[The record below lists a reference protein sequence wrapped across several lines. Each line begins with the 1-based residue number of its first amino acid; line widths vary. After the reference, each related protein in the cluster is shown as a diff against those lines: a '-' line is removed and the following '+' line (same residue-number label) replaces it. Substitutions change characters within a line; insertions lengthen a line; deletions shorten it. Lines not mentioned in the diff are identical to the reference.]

1 MANIVGTYVADT
13 ATIQA
18 GAQLGFKLGLESKLT
33 SSSFT
38 ATNGT
43 FYLTSDTHRL
53 YIGDKDGNVCPV
65 NQGVIKVTS
74 LPSRETAIPG
84 QFYYIS
90 DSNILATVS
99 GNQWVQINP
108 DTYVKKV
115 DEGVTAG
122 TANDVTITT
131 KITHGGGQS
140 DTKTSDGFV
149 IKGGGDNKVSVSGK
163 TITITDADY
172 GMSASGDN
180 TTGVSVN
187 LMKTAAGDTEKVK
200 DKVTFKSGT
209 GIKLSVSG
217 DEITID
223 GTELATGSSQGEIK
237 SAVFSNEAEGFKLT
251 LTKGSG
257 SKLEPTFSPVINYG
271 SAPSTAKFANG
282 TATLDVYTQAE
293 TDKKI
298 ESALMNFNA
307 LTYKGT
313 VGGSG
318 ATLTDLT
325 AATSVH
331 NGDVYMATGNANVT
345 VNGTAGAYDA
355 GTLFIAQGTEDSN
368 GVIPAAGI
376 TWTVVQNYNTDTQT
390 QVDLITNGIKIS
402 KVVGS
407 QPATELGSLVINS
420 GTTDILDVSEKT
432 AGKQKQ
438 LTISHKSSGYAA
450 TAAPDRAAQ
459 SDDLYAKKVITGI
472 TGDSYGHLKTSK
484 EEWFVVPTEV
494 FKEKAINDNV
504 TVATAGDTTTAT
516 LSHTLELQNSSS
528 TAKVSETTVSTKIS
542 SKTLEV
548 KANSN
553 VLEMNLVWG
562 SF

>member
-1 MANIVGTYVADT
+1 MANIVGTYTADT

-65 NQGVIKVTS
+65 NQGVIKVSS

-90 DSNILATVS
+90 DTNILATVS

-108 DTYVKKV
+108 DTYVNKV

-131 KITHGGGQS
+131 KVTHGGGKS
-140 DTKTSDGFV
+140 DTKTSDGFT

-209 GIKLSVSG
+209 GIKLSVNG

-223 GTELATGSSQGEIK
+223 GSDLATGTSQGEIK
-237 SAVFSNEAEGFKLT
+237 TAVFSNETEGFKLT

-257 SKLEPTFSPVINYG
+257 SKLEPTFNPVISYG
-271 SAPSTAKFANG
+271 ANSTAKFESG
-282 TATLDVYTQAE
+282 TASLDVYTQEE

-298 ESALMNFNA
+298 EAALMNFNA

-318 ATLTDLT
+318 ASITDLT
-325 AATSVH
+325 AATNVH
-331 NGDVYMATGNANVT
+331 NGDVYMASGNANIT
-345 VNGTAGAYDA
+345 VNGASKAYDA
-355 GTLFIAQGTEDSN
+355 GTLFIAQGDEKGAN
-368 GVIPAAGI
+368 GTILAADL

-402 KVVGS
+402 KVVGNT
-407 QPATELGSLVINS
+407 PASELGSLVINS
-420 GTTDILDVSEKT
+420 GTEKILTVSEKT
-432 AGKQKQ
+432 VGKQKQ
-438 LTISHKSSGYAA
+438 LTISHGSSGYDA
-450 TAAPDRAAQ
+450 TGAGDRTAQ
-459 SDDLYAKKVITGI
+459 STDLYAKKVITGL
-472 TGDSYGHLKTSK
+472 TGDAYGHLNTSK

-494 FKEKAINDNV
+494 FKETNITDSV
-504 TVATAGDTTTAT
+504 TVNGTVAT
-516 LSHTLELQNSSS
+516 LSHALELQNSSS
-528 TAKVSETTVSTKIS
+528 KAQVSKATISTQIS
-542 SKTLEV
+542 SDTLEV

-562 SF
+562 QF

>member
-84 QFYYIS
+84 QFYYMS

-108 DTYVKKV
+108 DTYVNKV

-131 KITHGGGQS
+131 KITHGGGKS

-237 SAVFSNEAEGFKLT
+237 SAVFTNEAEGFKLT

-298 ESALMNFNA
+298 ESALMSFNA

-313 VGGSG
+313 VGGSS
-318 ATLTDLT
+318 ATISDLT
-325 AATSVH
+325 AATNVH

-345 VNGTAGAYDA
+345 VGGTAGAYDA
-355 GTLFIAQGTEDSN
+355 GTLFIAQGTENSS

-420 GTTDILDVSEKT
+420 GSDILTVNEETK
-432 AGKQKQ
+432 GKQKQ
-438 LTISHKSSGYAA
+438 LTISHGSSGYAA
-450 TAAPDRAAQ
+450 TTASNYAPKTT
-459 SDDLYAKKVITGI
+459 DLYTKKVITGI
-472 TGDSYGHLKTSK
+472 TGDSYGHLKTST
-484 EEWFVVPTEV
+484 EEWVVVPGEV
-494 FKEKAINDNV
+494 FKEEAINDSV
-504 TVATAGDTTTAT
+504 TVVTSGDTTTAT

-528 TAKVSETTVSTKIS
+528 KAKVSETTVSTKIS
-542 SKTLEV
+542 SETLEV

>member
-84 QFYYIS
+84 QFYYMS

-108 DTYVKKV
+108 DTYVNKV

-131 KITHGGGQS
+131 KITHGGGKS

-298 ESALMNFNA
+298 ESALMSFNA

-313 VGGSG
+313 VGGSSG

-331 NGDVYMATGNANVT
+331 NGDVYMATGNANIT

-355 GTLFIAQGTEDSN
+355 GTLFIAQGTEDSS

-407 QPATELGSLVINS
+407 NPATELGSLVINS

-438 LTISHKSSGYAA
+438 LTISHKSSSYAA

-459 SDDLYAKKVITGI
+459 GSDLYAKKVITGI

-494 FKEKAINDNV
+494 FKETTITDSV
-504 TVATAGDTTTAT
+504 TVDGTVAT
-516 LSHTLELQNSSS
+516 LSHALELQNSSS
-528 TAKVSETTVSTKIS
+528 HAQVSKATVSTKIS
-542 SKTLEV
+542 SDTLEV

>member
-13 ATIQA
+13 ATIKTV
-18 GAQLGFKLGLESKLT
+18 AQLGFKLGLESKLT

-53 YIGDKDGNVCPV
+53 YIGDKDSNVCPV

-74 LPSRETAIPG
+74 LPPRESAISG
-84 QFYYIS
+84 QFYYMS

-108 DTYVKKV
+108 DTYVNKV

-131 KITHGGGQS
+131 KITHGGGKS

-187 LMKTAAGDTEKVK
+187 LMKTSAGDTEKVK

-237 SAVFSNEAEGFKLT
+237 SAVFSNEAEGFKLI
-251 LTKGSG
+251 LMFVSG
-257 SKLEPTFSPVINYG
+257 SLLEPTFSPVINYG

-298 ESALMNFNA
+298 ESALMSFNA

-313 VGGSG
+313 VGGSSN
-318 ATLTDLT
+318 ATITDLT
-325 AATSVH
+325 AATNVH
-331 NGDVYMATGNANVT
+331 NGDVYMATGNANIT

-355 GTLFIAQGTEDSN
+355 GTLFIAQGTENSS

-376 TWTVVQNYNTDTQT
+376 TWTVVKNYNTDTQT

-407 QPATELGSLVINS
+407 NPATELGSLVINS
-420 GTTDILDVSEKT
+420 GTTDILTVSEKT
-432 AGKQKQ
+432 SGKQKQ
-438 LTISHKSSGYAA
+438 LTVSHGSSGYAA
-450 TAAPDRAAQ
+450 TAAADRTAQ
-459 SDDLYAKKVITGI
+459 STDLYAKKVITGI

-494 FKEKAINDNV
+494 FKETTITDSV
-504 TVATAGDTTTAT
+504 TVDGTVAT
-516 LSHTLELQNSSS
+516 LSHALELQNSSS
-528 TAKVSETTVSTKIS
+528 KAQVSKATVSTKIS
-542 SKTLEV
+542 SNTLEV

>member
-1 MANIVGTYVADT
+1 MANIVGTYTADT

-65 NQGVIKVTS
+65 NQGVIKVSS

-90 DSNILATVS
+90 DTNILATVS

-108 DTYVKKV
+108 DTYVNKV

-122 TANDVTITT
+122 TNNDVTITT
-131 KITHGGGQS
+131 KVTHGGGKS

-172 GMSASGDN
+172 GMSASSEG

-223 GTELATGSSQGEIK
+223 GSDLATGTSQGEIK
-237 SAVFSNEAEGFKLT
+237 SAVFSNETEGFKLT

-257 SKLEPTFSPVINYG
+257 SKLEPTFNPVISYG
-271 SAPSTAKFANG
+271 ANSTAKFESG
-282 TATLDVYTQAE
+282 TASLDVYTQEE

-298 ESALMNFNA
+298 EAALMSFNA

-313 VGGSG
+313 VGGGS
-318 ATLTDLT
+318 ATITDLT
-325 AATSVH
+325 AATNVH
-331 NGDVYMATGNANVT
+331 NGDVYMASGNANIT
-345 VNGTAGAYDA
+345 VNGTSGAYDA
-355 GTLFIAQGTEDSN
+355 GTLFIAQGTENSN
-368 GVIPAAGI
+368 GVIPAANI

-402 KVVGS
+402 KVVGGN
-407 QPATELGSLVINS
+407 PATELGSLVVNS
-420 GTTDILDVSEKT
+420 GTTDILTVSEKT
-432 AGKQKQ
+432 SGKQKQ
-438 LTISHKSSGYAA
+438 LTVSHGSSGYTA
-450 TAAPDRAAQ
+450 TAAGDRTAQ
-459 SDDLYAKKVITGI
+459 STDLYAKKVITGL
-472 TGDSYGHLKTSK
+472 TGDAYGHLDTSK

-494 FKEKAINDNV
+494 FKETTITDSV
-504 TVATAGDTTTAT
+504 TVDGTVAT
-516 LSHTLELQNSSS
+516 LSHALELQNSSS
-528 TAKVSETTVSTKIS
+528 KAQVSKATVSTKIS
-542 SKTLEV
+542 SDTLEV

-562 SF
+562 QF

>member
-84 QFYYIS
+84 QFYYMS

-108 DTYVKKV
+108 DTYVNKV

-131 KITHGGGQS
+131 KITHGGGKS

-237 SAVFSNEAEGFKLT
+237 EAKFSNLAEGFKLT
-251 LTKGSG
+251 LKKGSG
-257 SKLEPTFSPVINYG
+257 SLLEPTFSPVINYG

-298 ESALMNFNA
+298 ESALMSFNA

-313 VGGSG
+313 VGGSS
-318 ATLTDLT
+318 ATLTDLP
-325 AATSVH
+325 AATKVH
-331 NGDVYMATGNANVT
+331 NGDVYMATGNANIT

-368 GVIPAAGI
+368 GVIPTAGI

-402 KVVGS
+402 KVVGN

-420 GTTDILDVSEKT
+420 GSDILTVSEKT
-432 AGKQKQ
+432 SGKQKQ
-438 LTISHKSSGYAA
+438 LTVSHGSSGYAA
-450 TAAPDRAAQ
+450 TAAADRTAQ
-459 SDDLYAKKVITGI
+459 TTDLYAKKVITGI

-494 FKEKAINDNV
+494 FKETTITDSV
-504 TVATAGDTTTAT
+504 TVDGTVAT
-516 LSHTLELQNSSS
+516 LSHALELQNSSS
-528 TAKVSETTVSTKIS
+528 KAQVSKATVSTKIS
-542 SKTLEV
+542 SDTLEV